1 MSDRALIRLLVICG
15 IAFVLS
21 VGGMIAVYLSRPGAP
36 PPEPYFEGPL
46 PAFGPLTERSGE
58 QIDSDNLAGRPMVVT
73 FFFTRCTGFCPE
85 LIGRKHQLQ
94 QRLREKPWWGQL
106 RLVSISVDPGHDTP
120 EVLADYAARIG
131 ADPQHWLFL
140 TPQSFEQVGRIS
152 RRSFRLPEP
161 AMDPEQDHQIAHTDR
176 MILVDADG
184 AIWGYYP
191 GRTSEGAEALIEQ
204 IDWLMK
210 QEGADDAGAGAGE
223 ASGGEAAAAP
233 GNGRATAWG
242 MYLSALPA
250 VNAGLNAVAIGL
262 LVGGFAMIKRRQVRA
277 HRNFMIGAFGVSAL
291 FLALYLLHKAWRAA
305 EGGELHATYHGEGL
319 LRGAYLLILLTHVV
333 LAMAVPVLA
342 IWLIRLGLSGR
353 YERHRRVAR
362 WAFPIWMYV
371 SVTGVVIY
379 LMLYPFNPT
388 PGP

>member
-1 MSDRALIRLLVICG
+1 MSDRVLIWLLTLCAV
-15 IAFVLS
+15 AFVLS
-21 VGGMIAVYLSRPGAP
+21 VGGMIAVYLSRPAAP

-58 QIDSDNLAGRPMVVT
+58 PIDSDNLAGRPMVVT

-85 LIGRKHQLQ
+85 LIGYKHQLQ
-94 QRLREKPWWGQL
+94 QRLREKPWWGRV
-106 RLVSISVDPGHDTP
+106 RLVSISVDPDHDTP
-120 EVLADYAARIG
+120 EVLADYAERIG

-140 TPQSFEQVGRIS
+140 TAPSFEQVGQLS
-152 RRSFRLPEP
+152 RLSFRLPEP

-176 MILVDADG
+176 MILVGADG

-191 GRTSEGAEALIEQ
+191 GRSREGLEALIEQ

-210 QEGADDAGAGAGE
+210 QEGADDAGTRTAEAG
-223 ASGGEAAAAP
+223 GGQATGATAEGP
-233 GNGRATAWG
+233 ATAWG
-242 MYLSALPA
+242 VDLSGLPA

-262 LVGGFAMIKRRQVRA
+262 LVAGFVMIKRRQVRA

-291 FLALYLLHKAWRAA
+291 FLALYLLHKAWRSAA
-305 EGGELHATYHGEGL
+305 GGELHATFHGDGL

-342 IWLIRLGLSGR
+342 IWLIRLGLGGR

-388 PGP
+388 PPP